1 MGSMESLHGQ
11 WWVCGVDGVFWGFVG
26 SVGGGGT
33 KGGSMEPVEGLWGSM
48 GSMEP
53 MEGLWGSMGSME
65 DLWCQRRLYKVSDGS
80 VGVCGVNGVF

>member
-1 MGSMESLHGQ
+1 
-11 WWVCGVDGVFWGFVG
+11 
-26 SVGGGGT
+26 
-33 KGGSMEPVEGLWGSM
+33 MEPVEGLWGSM